1 MAIGIVNTGMGNIGS
16 IRRMI
21 SKVGGQ
27 SVLVSNPEHFIG
39 VTKII
44 LPGVGH
50 FNKGIQNLRA
60 SGIEQ
65 TLRDLVFSKDLPI
78 LGICLGM
85 HLLCRNSEEGGEE
98 GLGFVDATV
107 KKIDNLGRP
116 SLKIPHMGWNAV
128 STTRDNPLL
137 PITEKEQR
145 FYFVH
150 SYLVDPKEPGISTGN
165 TLYGYEFC
173 SAFQK
178 NNIYG
183 VQFHPEKSH
192 RFGMALMKRFLDL

>member
-16 IRRMI
+16 IQRMI
-21 SKVGGQ
+21 SKVGGR
-27 SVLVSNPEHFIG
+27 SVLVSYPEHFAG

-65 TLRDLVFSKDLPI
+65 ALRDLVFSNELPI

-85 HLLCRNSEEGGEE
+85 HLLCRNSEEGGED

-107 KKIDNLGRP
+107 KKINKLGNA
-116 SLKIPHMGWNAV
+116 SLKIPHMGWNTV
-128 STTRDNPLL
+128 SITRDNPLL
-137 PITEKEQR
+137 TITEEEQR

-150 SYLVDPKEPGISTGN
+150 SYLVDPNEPGISMGN

-192 RFGMALMKRFLDL
+192 RFGMALMKRFWDL